1 MILDRVGGKIKNQR
15 LEMPNKVGGQGLTD
29 EAAMR
34 EASQVAQW

>member
-1 MILDRVGGKIKNQR
+1 MMLDRVGGKIKNQR